1 MVELILFY
9 AFAGVTI
16 FAAMLMVLS
25 RNIFHSALFLA
36 ATLLGV
42 AALFAMMGSFFIAG
56 VQVLLYIGAVV
67 VITIFVINLTKQV
80 IGQDAPQVNEH
91 VLPAVIT
98 SLFSACL
105 IILAVI
111 KTDWGTRIAQSVA
124 QTELTDNTV
133 IIGKQLLTNFVI
145 PFEVVSVLLLAV
157 LIGAIA
163 IVSRDKEEQK

>member
-1 MVELILFY
+1 MIELILFY

-36 ATLLGV
+36 LALLGV

-56 VQVLLYIGAVV
+56 IQVLLYIGAVV
-67 VITIFVINLTKQV
+67 VLTIFVINLTKQV
-80 IGQDAPQVNEH
+80 IGQDVSQVNEL
-91 VLPAVIT
+91 VLPAIIT
-98 SLFSACL
+98 SLLSACL
-105 IILAVI
+105 IILAVL

-124 QTELTDNTV
+124 QSELTDNTA
-133 IIGKQLLTNFVI
+133 IIGRQLLTNFVI
-145 PFEVVSVLLLAV
+145 PFEIVSVLLLAA

-163 IVSRDKEEQK
+163 IVSRDKEADK